1 MRRPAAAFLVLFAA
15 AALGAGAA
23 RAIVTTYLPVLLD
36 RIQEAP
42 GLIGAVM
49 LVNVV
54 AGFVVPLAVGVWSDR
69 RAAAGRARRAPL
81 VLGGALLGGGGLAA
95 IALGTGTSYVV
106 LAAAAAA
113 AYTGLNALTTSHR
126 AMIAE
131 SFEDGR
137 RPALTSGQELAQ
149 LAGGLLGLAAGAVLV
164 EDAAPV
170 LFAAL
175 ALALPA
181 IALPTFL
188 VTRGFVQPAPARRE
202 RMSPVGDL
210 AGVLRTDGA
219 RHVLLAQV
227 LWVFAYAPLPV
238 FFILYAED
246 TLGMSV
252 GTASIL
258 PAGFGVLTGLAV
270 VAAGRATQERVFGL
284 LVAGVALEGVGLGG
298 AALSGTLVGAAVPFA
313 LAAVGLGLVT
323 TLGFVYFA
331 RFVPEGEAGGYSGA
345 YFATRAVAGAAA
357 LPLAGLL
364 VEVTGTYRAVLLL
377 GLAALPALVPLVLA
391 ERRRV
396 AGVVER
402 TPAAPPRV
410 VTAVIPI
417 HASYAFA
424 GVARD
429 ALGHVRDVVLVNDG
443 GPAGL
448 SEAVCAFAAEQP
460 RVQVLKLA
468 ENSGKGS
475 AVAFAVE
482 RVLARDDPPDAILV
496 LDSDGQHP
504 PELIP
509 RFLEASRTSAVV
521 IGDRSGN
528 RRGMPLDRRLANS
541 VATAAISLLSRRR
554 VRDSQNGMRLYRT
567 DALRRVPL
575 RAGRYEA
582 ETEHLRR
589 LLRVGE
595 NVAWVPIPT
604 VYGGEPSSFRPLADT
619 LRVAGAVMAP
629 RGRGSGP
636 GRARARAVAAVLDEW
651 WLRLLAGIGAVL
663 AIAAALPLL
672 DGADAALFTSMNRLG
687 DGPEWIYQ
695 TLDPHSR
702 NYALIVAAT
711 AAVLAI
717 GVARGRGRA
726 GLILGGAV
734 AVTASAF
741 LSDLFLEVFQLLVD
755 RPRPEEA
762 LGDSVLLSHDRTWA
776 HIPSFPSGHL
786 IVTTAMV
793 VTAAAVAPVLRP
805 VLWLYVAAVA
815 VTRVVFGAHYPLD
828 VVVGIAFGYE
838 AGLFSVAL
846 GRAAGL
852 LPAWVDVGHA
862 RLPALRP
869 RRSPVAP

>member
-1 MRRPAAAFLVLFAA
+1 M
-15 AALGAGAA
+15 G
-23 RAIVTTYLPVLLD
+23 
-36 RIQEAP
+36 
-42 GLIGAVM
+42 
-49 LVNVV
+49 
-54 AGFVVPLAVGVWSDR
+54 PL
-69 RAAAGRARRAPL
+69 
-81 VLGGALLGGGGLAA
+81 
-95 IALGTGTSYVV
+95 
-106 LAAAAAA
+106 
-113 AYTGLNALTTSHR
+113 
-126 AMIAE
+126 
-131 SFEDGR
+131 
-137 RPALTSGQELAQ
+137 
-149 LAGGLLGLAAGAVLV
+149 
-164 EDAAPV
+164 
-170 LFAAL
+170 
-175 ALALPA
+175 
-181 IALPTFL
+181 
-188 VTRGFVQPAPARRE
+188 
-202 RMSPVGDL
+202 GDL

-270 VAAGRATQERVFGL
+270 VAAGRATPERVFGL

-298 AALSGTLVGAAVPFA
+298 AALSGSLAGAVVPFA

-331 RFVPEGEAGGYSGA
+331 RFVPEGKAGGYSGA

-357 LPLAGLL
+357 LPLAGVL

-396 AGVVER
+396 AGAER
-402 TPAAPPRV
+402 VPRALPRL
-410 VTAVIPI
+410 VTAVIPV

-521 IGDRSGN
+521 IGDRSRN
-528 RRGMPLDRRLANS
+528 RRGMPFDRRLANT

-554 VRDSQNGMRLYRT
+554 VRDSQNGMRLYRA

-595 NVAWVPIPT
+595 SVAWVPIPT

-629 RGRGSGP
+629 RGRGSGA
-636 GRARARAVAAVLDEW
+636 GRARARAVVAVLDEW
-651 WLRLLAGIGAVL
+651 WLRLLAGLGAVL

-695 TLDPHSR
+695 MLDPHSR

-711 AAVLAI
+711 AAVLAV

-726 GLILGGAV
+726 GLVLGGAV

-741 LSDLFLEVFQLLVD
+741 LSDMFLEVFQLLAD

-762 LGDSVLLSHDRTWA
+762 LGESVLLSHDRTWA
-776 HIPSFPSGHL
+776 HIPSYPSGHL

-815 VTRVVFGAHYPLD
+815 VTRVVFGAHFPLD

-846 GRAAGL
+846 ARATGL
-852 LPAWVDVGHA
+852 LPAWVTAGRPA
-862 RLPALRP
+862 LPPLRP
-869 RRSPVAP
+869 RRAPASP